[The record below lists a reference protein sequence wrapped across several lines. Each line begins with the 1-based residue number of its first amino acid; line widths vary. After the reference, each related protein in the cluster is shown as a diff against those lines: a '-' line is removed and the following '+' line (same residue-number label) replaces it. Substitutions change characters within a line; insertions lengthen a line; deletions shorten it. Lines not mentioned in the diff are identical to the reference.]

1 LTRALVSWTEKY
13 ILGED
18 LTPPFRFDFRGKIDE
33 ISKTYMK
40 NFLNGANKIELGS
53 VVNLYSKYAAVLTFI
68 NPSGTPKFIRRC
80 NLSPLHVC
88 HDKFNF

>member
-18 LTPPFRFDFRGKIDE
+18 LTPPFRFDFSRGKIDE
-33 ISKTYMK
+33 ISKKTCMQ

-53 VVNLYSKYAAVLTFI
+53 VVNLYSKYAALLIFI
-68 NPSGTPKFIRRC
+68 NSSGTSNFILRC
-80 NLSPLHVC
+80 ILFSPARVS
-88 HDKFNF
+88 